1 MRFTLVFAAALAS
14 AVLAAP
20 SASRRASA
28 TQAGT
33 AAAAATSPAG
43 AAAQTPCD
51 LWVYVLDPDPQGVNV
66 RSGPGKNFD
75 ATAKLPHDEYSL
87 MVHVTGAT
95 GQWVRI
101 SEAERMESGENVFK
115 GAGWVYGPGLATQTK
130 DYGGLDPEA
139 PRVRLYKEASKR
151 SAVVLRLP
159 NETEVAL
166 TGCKGRWARVRHK
179 NVEGW
184 LDPES
189 QCHSTLTTCS

>member
-1 MRFTLVFAAALAS
+1 MRPILVLAVALAS
-14 AVLAAP
+14 VLLAAPAGARRGAATPQSGGKAAARAGVLAAE
-20 SASRRASA
+20 
-28 TQAGT
+28 
-33 AAAAATSPAG
+33 
-43 AAAQTPCD
+43 TPCD

-66 RSGPGKNFD
+66 RSGPGKKFD
-75 ATAKLPHDEYSL
+75 AVAKLPHDEYSL

-95 GQWVRI
+95 GQWARI

-115 GAGWVYGPGLATQTK
+115 GAGWVYAPGLATQTK

-139 PRVRLYKEASKR
+139 PRVKIYKAASKS

>member
-1 MRFTLVFAAALAS
+1 MRLLLIFAAALVS
-14 AVLAAP
+14 VLPAAP
-20 SASRRASA
+20 SGVRRVGA
-28 TQAGT
+28 TQSGGKATTHAGVV
-33 AAAAATSPAG
+33 
-43 AAAQTPCD
+43 AAQTPCD

-66 RSGPGKNFD
+66 RSGPGKQFD
-75 ATAKLPHDEYSL
+75 VTARLPHDEYSL
-87 MVHVTGAT
+87 MVHVTGAS
-95 GQWVRI
+95 GQWVRV
-101 SEAERMESGENVFK
+101 SEAERMESGDNVFK

-130 DYGGLDPEA
+130 NYSGLDPEE

-179 NVEGW
+179 NVEAW
-184 LDPES
+184 LDPDS